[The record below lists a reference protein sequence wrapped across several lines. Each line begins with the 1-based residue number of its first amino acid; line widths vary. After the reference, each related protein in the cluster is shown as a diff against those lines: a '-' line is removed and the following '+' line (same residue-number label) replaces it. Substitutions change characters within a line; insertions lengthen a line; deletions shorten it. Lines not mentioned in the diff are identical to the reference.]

1 MTQVGQYRLLD
12 KLGSSVLGAVYQAQD
27 MATGSTVALKV
38 LQLGMLDD
46 ISSADMDTRLQRE
59 FAAVARLIHPG
70 IARVYDIRRD
80 GKTALIAEEL
90 VDGPSITAF
99 AAAQGGFDVTQA
111 VTAAVQ
117 ILEALEFR
125 APPTR
130 DSSGFET
137 VECPGEPQ
145 LPYQDHRLR
154 HG

>member
-46 ISSADMDTRLQRE
+46 VSSADMDTRLQRE

-90 VDGPSITAF
+90 VDES
-99 AAAQGGFDVTQA
+99 AAAVRFAGSRNRRRPCRR
-111 VTAAVQ
+111 
-117 ILEALEFR
+117 ALR
-125 APPTR
+125 TR
-130 DSSGFET
+130 
-137 VECPGEPQ
+137 
-145 LPYQDHRLR
+145 
-154 HG
+154 